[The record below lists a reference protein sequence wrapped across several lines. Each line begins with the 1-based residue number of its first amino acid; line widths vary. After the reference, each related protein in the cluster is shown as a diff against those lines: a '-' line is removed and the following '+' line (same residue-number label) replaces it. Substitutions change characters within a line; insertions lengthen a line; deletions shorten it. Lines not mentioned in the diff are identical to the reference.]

1 MTLRELRE
9 SVPMSVQELATAAG
23 VSDQTIRNVEE
34 GQRISVQSARGIA
47 QALSRELGRT
57 IRVQDIDGLQV
68 RF

>member
-1 MTLRELRE
+1 MTLKELRE
-9 SVPMSVQELATAAG
+9 SVPMSIQELATAAG
-23 VSDQTIRNVEE
+23 VSNQTIRNAEE

>member
-23 VSDQTIRNVEE
+23 VSDQTIRNAEE

-47 QALSRELGRT
+47 QALTKELGST
-57 IRVQDIDGLQV
+57 IRVQDIEGLQV

>member
-1 MTLRELRE
+1 MTLKELRE

-23 VSDQTIRNVEE
+23 VSNQTIRNAEE

-47 QALSRELGRT
+47 QALTKELGRT
-57 IRVQDIDGLQV
+57 IRVQDIDELQV